1 MQCTSLGM
9 LKKLSS
15 WILYSKLGWRK
26 EVTVPLPDKF
36 IICLAPHTSNWD
48 FFFGQLYTLSEG
60 IRINFLMKREWFF
73 WPLGPLFKSMGGIP
87 VWRDKHASMTD
98 NLADEAMKSDSFRLC
113 ITPEGTRSPNA
124 DWKKGFYYI
133 ALKAK
138 IPILLFGV
146 DYEKKRIQCTRSF
159 IPTGDFDREMK
170 EIKLYYKDFRGK
182 IPENFILG
190 DCE

>member
-1 MQCTSLGM
+1 M
-9 LKKLSS
+9 LKKLSG

-98 NLADEAMKSDSFRLC
+98 NLANEATKSDSFRLC

-124 DWKKGFYYI
+124 NWKKGFYYI

-159 IPTGDFDREMK
+159 IPTGDFDKEMK
-170 EIKLYYKDFRGK
+170 EIKLYYKDFKGK